1 VIWGDSL
8 SGVGGG
14 VPDGAQHPAQRAP
27 ALADQHAALRPAAIV
42 PGPPH
47 PRPQR
52 APAPW
57 VRPRGN
63 GRHSNNRPPPRTNC
77 GILIVA
83 SAQWGF
89 GAGGWGKPPVDE
101 VRGPLRHGVAR
112 AAGTDSS
119 CVHQFGRPL
128 YGDLSNIIVVPPP
141 PEVWRTPRCT
151 QTLRHVAHPL
161 VGGGGVQASPV
172 EKMTWGA
179 MDDYEEEPEEEDE
192 EDEENAEDG
201 GEGGA
206 AGAAAGEAG
215 ARGDDADDDDGKGT
229 WRAGGRGAYTD

>member
-1 VIWGDSL
+1 V
-8 SGVGGG
+8 
-14 VPDGAQHPAQRAP
+14 ACQT
-27 ALADQHAALRPAAIV
+27 ALNIP
-42 PGPPH
+42 PNGPP
-47 PRPQR
+47 PWLINMQR
-52 APAPW
+52 YGPPPSYPGLRIPGLNAPLPPGC
-57 VRPRGN
+57 VRGGMGDTATT
-63 GRHSNNRPPPRTNC
+63 GRHLALTAGSSSWPVRNGALER
-77 GILIVA
+77 
-83 SAQWGF
+83 
-89 GAGGWGKPPVDE
+89 AGGASRRWTRYVG
-101 VRGPLRHGVAR
+101 RCGTAWQGR
-112 AAGTDSS
+112 AGTDSS

-141 PEVWRTPRCT
+141 PEVWRAPRCT
-151 QTLRHVAHPL
+151 QTRRHVAHPL

-201 GEGGA
+201 VEGGA